1 MEPFPRAVSPLRYAV
16 VVPFALAAGSALLHQ
31 YGYLPLDLAK
41 GTSTQRRAETSD
53 KGGKLLTNATAVDG
67 DSLRADGEEIRLLG
81 IDAPELRQTCR
92 DQQGRNWACGRDAR
106 DQLRRILARG
116 KVRCAL
122 AEKDRYG
129 RSLAR
134 CSASGVL
141 DIGDALVRDGFAL
154 NFMQGDYRAAEGEAR
169 SAKRGIWRGEFE
181 RPAIYRERT
190 RETAQR

>member
-1 MEPFPRAVSPLRYAV
+1 MESLPHATSPFRYAGLV
-16 VVPFALAAGSALLHQ
+16 LFALAAGAVLLHH
-31 YGYLPLDLAK
+31 GYLPLDLGNSA
-41 GTSTQRRAETSD
+41 STQRRAEKRD
-53 KGGKLLTNATAVDG
+53 QGGKLLTNVNAIDG
-67 DSLRADGEEIRLLG
+67 DSLRADGEEIRLSG

>member
-1 MEPFPRAVSPLRYAV
+1 MESLSRSASPFRYAGLV
-16 VVPFALAAGSALLHQ
+16 LFALAAGAVLVHQ
-31 YGYLPLDLAK
+31 YGYLPLDLGKTA
-41 GTSTQRRAETSD
+41 GTQRRAEKRD
-53 KGGKLLTNATAVDG
+53 QGGKLVTSANAIDG

-92 DQQGRNWACGRDAR
+92 DHQGRNWACGRDAR

-116 KVRCAL
+116 KVRCAV

-129 RSLAR
+129 RTLAR

-181 RPAIYRERT
+181 RPATYRERT
-190 RETAQR
+190 REMAQR